1 MKINLYYNDFKKEI
15 DIDISKKIG
24 IIQENLLN
32 YCSLLI
38 YNIEYSEI
46 IIDNK
51 NYILGDEEFDFNKT
65 FEKILVDL
73 FKEPFNIEKII
84 INDRKRDFN
93 GNVIKDNIIINKYN
107 KWYQDFENE
116 NYINYINE
124 YDNIYREQN
133 ENRNII
139 RFPLTNI
146 LQNILRVPINNLSNI
161 NIVNNEQYN
170 QEIYNEEI
178 DNEEIDNEEIDN
190 EEIDNEEID
199 NEEIDNEEIDNE
211 EIDNEEID
219 NEEIDNEEI
228 DNEEIDNEEIDNEEL
243 NNEDI
248 DNEEIDNEE
257 IDNEELNNEEIDN
270 EEINNEEINNE
281 EIDNEK
287 IDNEEIDNE
296 EIDNE
301 EIDNEE
307 IDNEEIN
314 NVQVNNEEVNIEN
327 INILNNINSDLN
339 SFINIF
345 DMYLRNNEQNIMQ
358 STYINILENSIHNNF
373 NNLNNLNNFNNLIN
387 IENDYSDLPD
397 LIPFNENNENFN
409 QYNLFTLNNNNIFP
423 ENNLNYSNSYINY
436 YNINHEDVKIVLN
449 EEQFN
454 NIESLLYKDLN
465 IVESMQCLICT
476 EEFVES
482 DNIKKIKCNHLF
494 HCECIKPWLCEES
507 NKCPVCRI
515 DIDKGIQK

>member
-51 NYILGDEEFDFNKT
+51 SYILGDEEFDFNKT

-73 FKEPFNIEKII
+73 SKEHTDIQKIV

-107 KWYQDFENE
+107 KWFQDYENE

-124 YDNIYREQN
+124 YDSIYREQ
-133 ENRNII
+133 NRNII

-146 LQNILRVPINNLSNI
+146 LQNILRVPINNLADT
-161 NIVNNEQYN
+161 NIVNNEQN
-170 QEIYNEEI
+170 NEEEDNGGVDNGEEDNNEEDNNEEDNNEGDNNEEV
-178 DNEEIDNEEIDN
+178 DNEED
-190 EEIDNEEID
+190 
-199 NEEIDNEEIDNE
+199 
-211 EIDNEEID
+211 
-219 NEEIDNEEI
+219 
-228 DNEEIDNEEIDNEEL
+228 
-243 NNEDI
+243 
-248 DNEEIDNEE
+248 
-257 IDNEELNNEEIDN
+257 NNEED
-270 EEINNEEINNE
+270 NNEEDNNE
-281 EIDNEK
+281 GVDNE
-287 IDNEEIDNE
+287 
-296 EIDNE
+296 
-301 EIDNEE
+301 
-307 IDNEEIN
+307 
-314 NVQVNNEEVNIEN
+314 QVNNEGVDNEQVNNLSNNNEN

-339 SFINIF
+339 SFIDIF
-345 DMYLRNNEQNIMQ
+345 DRYLRNNEQNIMHN
-358 STYINILENSIHNNF
+358 SYINILDNSISFNNNF
-373 NNLNNLNNFNNLIN
+373 IN
-387 IENDYSDLPD
+387 IINQENDYSDLPD
-397 LIPFNENNENFN
+397 LIPVNENNENFN

-423 ENNLNYSNSYINY
+423 ENNLNYPNSYINY

-465 IVESMQCLICT
+465 IVESMECLICT

-482 DNIKKIKCNHLF
+482 DNIKKIKCNHVF

-515 DIDKGIQK
+515 DIDEGIRK